1 MKYNEI
7 TLDDVK
13 KYLQVDFTEDD
24 SIIEMLMSSAKGY
37 IKTATKMS
45 VDQWEE
51 IPEELTQVF
60 LYLVSL
66 WYEQRIPIGQVTAEI
81 QMTVSM
87 LLNPHNMGGVM

>member
-7 TLDDVK
+7 TLDVVK
-13 KYLQVDFTEDD
+13 EYLHVDFNMDD
-24 SIIEMLMSSAKGY
+24 KLITMLMGSACGY
-37 IKTATKMS
+37 IETATKTKA
-45 VDQWEE
+45 DQWEE
-51 IPEELTQVF
+51 IPEELSQVF

-81 QMTVSM
+81 EMTVSM

>member
-13 KYLQVDFTEDD
+13 KYLQVDFAEDD
-24 SIIEMLMSSAKGY
+24 NIIEMLMLSAKGY
-37 IKTATKMS
+37 IKTATKTP

-51 IPEELTQVF
+51 IPEELTQVL